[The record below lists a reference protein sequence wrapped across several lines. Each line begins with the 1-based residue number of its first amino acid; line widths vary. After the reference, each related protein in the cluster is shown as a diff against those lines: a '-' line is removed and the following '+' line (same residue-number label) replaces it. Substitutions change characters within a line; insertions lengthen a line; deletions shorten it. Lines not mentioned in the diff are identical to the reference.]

1 MIKFTTQPRNYEKYY
16 YKDSHN
22 ISIKIK
28 DVNITVIL
36 ASASP
41 RRIELIKKITDDFTV
56 IPSSADE
63 SINKEVPVEEIPIIL
78 ACRKAS
84 DIAKG
89 HNDAAVIGCDTVVI
103 ANNEVLGKPKDK
115 EDARRMITA
124 LSGIS
129 HKVITGVAL
138 ISGKNIISF
147 AETTEVR
154 FRHITEEEIEE
165 YISCDEPYDKAGGY
179 AVQGIAGK
187 FVEELIGDYY
197 NVVGFPV
204 SRIREA
210 LKNIGIKVKKEEI

>member
-1 MIKFTTQPRNYEKYY
+1 M
-16 YKDSHN
+16 
-22 ISIKIK
+22 
-28 DVNITVIL
+28 NITVIL

-63 SINKEVPVEEIPIIL
+63 SIDNNVPADEIPLIL
-78 ACRKAS
+78 SSRKALS
-84 DIAKG
+84 IAKDN
-89 HNDAAVIGCDTVVI
+89 NDAVVIGCDTVVI

-115 EDARRMITA
+115 DDARRMIGM

-129 HKVITGVAL
+129 HKVITGVTV
-138 ISGKNIISF
+138 INDKNAISF
-147 AETTEVR
+147 SETTVVK
-154 FRHITEEEIEE
+154 FRPLSEAEIEE

-204 SRIREA
+204 NRIRTT
-210 LKNIGIKVKKEEI
+210 LQSIGIKVKKEEI

>member
-1 MIKFTTQPRNYEKYY
+1 M
-16 YKDSHN
+16 
-22 ISIKIK
+22 
-28 DVNITVIL
+28 NITVIL

-63 SINKEVPVEEIPIIL
+63 SIDNKVPADEIPLIL
-78 ACRKAS
+78 SRRKAS
-84 DIAKG
+84 SIANDY
-89 HNDAAVIGCDTVVI
+89 HNAAVIGCDTVVI

-129 HKVITGVAL
+129 HKVITGVTV
-138 ISGKNIISF
+138 IKDKNLRSF
-147 AETTEVR
+147 SETTVVK
-154 FRHITEEEIEE
+154 FRTLTTDEIEE
-165 YISCDEPYDKAGGY
+165 YISTDEPYDKAGAY

-187 FVEELIGDYY
+187 FVEELVGDYY

-210 LKNIGIKVKKEEI
+210 LKAIGVKVKEEES

>member
-1 MIKFTTQPRNYEKYY
+1 M
-16 YKDSHN
+16 
-22 ISIKIK
+22 
-28 DVNITVIL
+28 NITVIL

-41 RRIELIKKITDDFTV
+41 RRIELIKKIIDDFTV

-63 SINKEVPVEEIPIIL
+63 SIDNKVPADEIPLIL
-78 ACRKAS
+78 SCRKAS
-84 DIAKG
+84 SIAEDH
-89 HNDAAVIGCDTVVI
+89 HNAAVIGCDTVVI

-129 HKVITGVAL
+129 HKVITGVTV
-138 ISGKNIISF
+138 IKDKNLLSF
-147 AETTEVR
+147 SETTVVK
-154 FRHITEEEIEE
+154 FRTLTADEIEE
-165 YISCDEPYDKAGGY
+165 YISTDEPYDKAGAY

-210 LKNIGIKVKKEEI
+210 LKTIGIKVKEEES

>member
-1 MIKFTTQPRNYEKYY
+1 M
-16 YKDSHN
+16 
-22 ISIKIK
+22 
-28 DVNITVIL
+28 NITVIL

-63 SINKEVPVEEIPIIL
+63 SIDNNVPTDEIPLIL
-78 ACRKAS
+78 SSRKALS
-84 DIAKG
+84 IAKD
-89 HNDAAVIGCDTVVI
+89 HKDSVVIGCDTVVI

-115 EDARRMITA
+115 DDARRMISM

-129 HKVITGVAL
+129 HKVITGVTV
-138 ISGKNIISF
+138 IKDKNTISF
-147 AETTEVR
+147 SETTVVR
-154 FRHITEEEIEE
+154 FRPLTEQEIEE

-204 SRIREA
+204 NRIRTT
-210 LKNIGIKVKKEEI
+210 LQSIGIKVKKEEI